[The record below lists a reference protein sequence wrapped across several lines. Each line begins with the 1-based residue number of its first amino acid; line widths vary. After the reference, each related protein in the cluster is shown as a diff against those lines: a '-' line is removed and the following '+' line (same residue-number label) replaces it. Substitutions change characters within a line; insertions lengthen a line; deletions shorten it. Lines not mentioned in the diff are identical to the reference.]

1 MAARRA
7 VQSETGLPM
16 QRLSLPLVRE
26 TRCEKITPGDS
37 LDRFL
42 PARSKFLVI
51 ARKSVSLLYTKRAMS
66 CLFCK
71 IVDGSIPST
80 AVYQDEQCYA
90 FADLH
95 PQAPVHILITPRKHI
110 ASLADSTEGDRALL
124 GHLLWTAARIAR
136 DKGLANGYRVVVNAG
151 EDGGQSV
158 DHLHVHLLG
167 GRPLT
172 WPPG

>member
-1 MAARRA
+1 
-7 VQSETGLPM
+7 
-16 QRLSLPLVRE
+16 
-26 TRCEKITPGDS
+26 
-37 LDRFL
+37 
-42 PARSKFLVI
+42 
-51 ARKSVSLLYTKRAMS
+51 MS

-95 PQAPVHILITPRKHI
+95 PQAPVHVLIAPRKHI

-136 DKGLANGYRVVVNAG
+136 DKGLANGYRVVVNVG

-158 DHLHVHLLG
+158 DHLHIHLLG
-167 GRPLT
+167 GRPMN